1 MGGIFSPPSPP
12 SPPPPPPPDP
22 ELERR
27 LAESEAAA
35 EDARLKEEERK
46 NEEQLAIKRRMR
58 GSRSL
63 FSGGYAGFTDDEA
76 KTTTLGG

>member
-1 MGGIFSPPSPP
+1 MGGFISSPSPP

-35 EDARLKEEERK
+35 EDARLKEEDRK
-46 NEEQLAIKRRMR
+46 KEAQLAIKRRMR

-63 FSGGYAGFTDDEA
+63 FSGGYAGFGDDDT